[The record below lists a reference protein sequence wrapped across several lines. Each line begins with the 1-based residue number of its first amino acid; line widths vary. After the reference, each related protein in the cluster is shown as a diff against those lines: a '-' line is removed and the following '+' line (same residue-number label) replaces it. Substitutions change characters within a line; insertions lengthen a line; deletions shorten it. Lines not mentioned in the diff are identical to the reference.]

1 MSSPLRSARSASGS
15 PGGRHVLIWETGAG
29 EVRQLETRLAGNV
42 LIWTEGGRTFRLEGG
57 LDRGQMLELGRQ
69 ITR

>member
-1 MSSPLRSARSASGS
+1 M
-15 PGGRHVLIWETGAG
+15 
-29 EVRQLETRLAGNV
+29 ETRLAGNV
-42 LIWTEGGRTFRLEGG
+42 LIWTEGGRTFRLEAA

>member
-1 MSSPLRSARSASGS
+1 MERRF
-15 PGGRHVLIWETGAG
+15 
-29 EVRQLETRLAGNV
+29 AGNV

-57 LDRGQMLELGRQ
+57 LNKGQMLELGQQ